1 MIFSMNSGVPQTFPP
16 QKKSDAQK
24 TEKYLKS
31 CVDAG
36 VDLVNWELNS
46 GYRKSKSEMVRL
58 YGMVNG
64 IIDPGDKKKIT
75 NPLDLEG
82 QSFPGTAQT
91 YPLITPLFSVLTGEE
106 KNRLHFIDV
115 NVVNHDA
122 ISSKQEYLKK
132 QLDDTMVKGIQDTSA
147 SQEQLEEEMR
157 NFGKWSKYTYRD
169 RRERM
174 AHQIISY
181 LKVHQEMNFKFSRG
195 FEDFLIVGEEVF
207 ITDIIA
213 GEPIV
218 RKANPLNM
226 SFVRSN
232 ESPYP
237 EDSDLIIEDGYLS
250 ISKVLDEYY
259 DVLKDKDIKRLE
271 EGSSL
276 TGQGKNSLWSF
287 QNKQSDVNL
296 DDLLLNTGGSE
307 SVLGTPSNGAKFGLS
322 GAFDKHG
329 RVRRTRVLWKSMRKI
344 GVLPYVDENG
354 DNQEV
359 IVPEQY
365 EPNKAQNEEIEWQWI
380 SEWWEGTRIADDIY
394 VKMQPRPVQFRE
406 MSNLSKCSPGVVG
419 IINNIN
425 SSKVTSFVSSIKPIQ
440 YLYDEFMYRLQTAFM
455 TSYGNIARLDVSQ
468 IPDGWSMDKWL
479 YYATTM
485 KWAIQDPMKEGE
497 EGAAR
502 GKLSGGMNQ
511 PANAYN
517 LDQGNLIQQN
527 MAMMEFLERRANDV
541 AGITPQRKGS
551 TSNRETVGGIER
563 AVVQSSHRTEKWF
576 SLHDHVKLRVYK
588 MMIETAKVAWKKD
601 KFKRS
606 FFMGDMTQSILDF
619 DGEQFNEAEYGV
631 MVNNSKEDTNIKSL
645 LESSRDIMLQTGFQ
659 LSDVIGIL
667 RTDNISTMY
676 RKIEQKE
683 EEIEKA
689 RAKQEKAITKQA
701 DDASQRDENVR
712 LEELA
717 MKERNNVRDNQTKV
731 LVASDDTDND
741 GANDDDDNDVKISAD
756 LQKHKDKM
764 ELDGER
770 LKETIR
776 TNRRNETLKEKSI
789 NKVNK
794 QTSKK

>member
-1 MIFSMNSGVPQTFPP
+1 MIFSINSGVPQTFPS

-36 VDLVNWELNS
+36 VDLVNWELSS

-58 YGMVNG
+58 YDIVNG
-64 IIDPGDKKKIT
+64 IIDQGDKKKIT
-75 NPLDLEG
+75 NPLDLKG
-82 QSFPGTAQT
+82 QNFPGTAET
-91 YPLITPLFSVLTGEE
+91 YPLVTPLLSVLTGEE

-132 QLDDTMVKGIQDTSA
+132 QLDDIMIKGIQNTST

-157 NFGKWSKYTYRD
+157 KFGKWSKYNYRD
-169 RRERM
+169 VRERM

-181 LKVHQEMNFKFSRG
+181 LKRSQEMDFQFSRG
-195 FEDFLIVGEEVF
+195 FEDFLIVGEEIF
-207 ITDIIA
+207 IVDIVA
-213 GEPIV
+213 GEPIT

-250 ISKVLDEYY
+250 VSKVLDEYY

-271 EGSSL
+271 EGSTLS
-276 TGQGKNSLWSF
+276 GQGKNSLWSF
-287 QNKQSDVNL
+287 QNKQSNIDL
-296 DDLLLNTGGSE
+296 DALLMDTGGTDSI
-307 SVLGTPSNGAKFGLS
+307 LGMPSNAAKFGLS
-322 GAFDKHG
+322 GAFDKYG

-344 GVLPYVDENG
+344 GILSYVDEQG
-354 DNQEV
+354 DNQEI

-425 SSKVTSFVSSIKPIQ
+425 SSKVTSFVSSLKPLQ
-440 YLYDEFMYRLQTAFM
+440 YLYDEFMYRLQTSFM

-468 IPDGWSMDKWL
+468 IPDGWNMDKWL

-502 GKLSGGMNQ
+502 GKLAGAMNQ
-511 PANAYN
+511 SANTFN
-517 LDQGNLIQQN
+517 LDQGNMIQQN
-527 MAMMEFLERRANDV
+527 MMMMEFLERRANDV
-541 AGITPQRKGS
+541 AGITPQRKGA

-588 MMIETAKVAWKKD
+588 MMLETAKVAWRKD

-606 FFMGDMTQSILDF
+606 FFMDNMTQEILDF
-619 DGEQFNEAEYGV
+619 DGEVFNEAEYGV
-631 MVNNSKEDTNIKSL
+631 MVNNSKDDTNIKSL
-645 LESSRDIMLQTGFQ
+645 LESSRDIMLQNGFQ

-667 RTDNISTMY
+667 RTDNITTMQ

-683 EEIEKA
+683 EEMSQA
-689 RAKQEKAITKQA
+689 RAEQEKATLKQA

-717 MKERNNVRDNQTKV
+717 MKERNNVRDNQTKI
-731 LVASDDTDND
+731 LIATDGSENGEGD
-741 GANDDDDNDVKISAD
+741 GIKISVD
-756 LQKHKDKM
+756 LQKHMDKM
-764 ELDGER
+764 ELDDKK
-770 LKETIR
+770 LQETIR
-776 TNRRNETLKEKSI
+776 SNKKNESLKEKSI

-794 QTSKK
+794 QASKTK